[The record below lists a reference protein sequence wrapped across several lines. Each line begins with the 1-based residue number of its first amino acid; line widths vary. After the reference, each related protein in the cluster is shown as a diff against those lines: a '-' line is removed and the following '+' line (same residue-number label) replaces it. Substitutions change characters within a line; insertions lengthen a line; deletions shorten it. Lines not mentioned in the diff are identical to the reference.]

1 MINRCLS
8 WNRALFEAGCEEYP
22 WLVGHQ
28 HLCKGAGKWVWSV
41 GSVQK
46 DPQILRFSFCTTDVK

>member
-1 MINRCLS
+1 MNGCLS

-22 WLVGHQ
+22 WLVG
-28 HLCKGAGKWVWSV
+28 LSAEGAGKWAWSV
-41 GSVQK
+41 GIVPK